1 MKTLLKQAKII
12 DPKSAFHQQTVDVLI
27 ENGSIQNI
35 ASNLQPDSDVQMV
48 ELENLH
54 LSRGWFD
61 SSVCFGEPGFEQ
73 RETIEN
79 GCLVAALSGFSSV
92 ALQPNSEPIHDN
104 QTAISWAKSKA
115 EKTAVNLYPIGALTK
130 ESAGKELAEL
140 YDMKNAEAIAFG
152 DYHKDISNS
161 NLLKLALQYTQDFG
175 GHIIAFSQDQN
186 LKGNGVVNE
195 GIVSTRLGLK
205 GIPALAE
212 EIHVARNLFLLEYT
226 GGKLHI
232 PTISS
237 ATSAALIKQAKAKGL
252 QVSCSVAVSNLVL
265 TDEVLDGFDTR
276 YKLMPPLRNE
286 IDRQALLAAVVDGT
300 IDVITSDHQP
310 IDIEGKKLEF
320 DLASYG
326 SIGLESAF
334 GALNSVLSLEMVIEK
349 LTAATHVFGV
359 ESSSINIGQKANLT
373 LFNPNMEWIFSEK
386 DILSK
391 SKNAAFLGQKLKGK
405 AYGIFNRNQL
415 ILS

>member
-1 MKTLLKQAKII
+1 MKTLIKKAKII
-12 DPKSAFHQQTVDVLI
+12 DPESAFHQKFADVLI

-35 ASNLQPDSDVQMV
+35 ASEILTDSDVLLV
-48 ELENLH
+48 ERENLH

-61 SSVCFGEPGFEQ
+61 TSVGFGEPGFEQ
-73 RETIEN
+73 RETIRN
-79 GCLVAALSGFSSV
+79 GCHAAALSGFSAV
-92 ALQPNSEPIHDN
+92 ALQPNTQPVIDQQMMITWVQN
-104 QTAISWAKSKA
+104 QAHN
-115 EKTAVNLYPIGALTK
+115 TAVDLYPIGALTK

-140 YDMKNAEAIAFG
+140 YDMKKAGAIAFG
-152 DYHKDISNS
+152 DYQKDISNS

-175 GHIIAFSQDQN
+175 GQIIAFSQDQN
-186 LKGNGVVNE
+186 LKGSGVVNE
-195 GIVSTRLGLK
+195 GIASTRLGLK
-205 GIPALAE
+205 GIPSLAE
-212 EIHVARNLFLLEYT
+212 EIQIARNLFLLEYA

-252 QVSCSVAVSNLVL
+252 SVSCSVSVAHLVL
-265 TDEVLDGFDTR
+265 TDDVLDGFDTR
-276 YKLMPPLRNE
+276 FKLMPPLRSNA
-286 IDRQALLAAVVDGT
+286 DREELMNSVLDGT

-320 DLASYG
+320 DLANYG

-334 GALNSVLSLEMVIEK
+334 GALNTVLPLEIVIEK
-349 LTAATHVFGV
+349 LTAGAKLFGV
-359 ESSSINIGQKANLT
+359 ASPSINIGQKANLS
-373 LFNPNMEWIFSEK
+373 LFNPDFNWTFGET

-391 SKNAAFLGQKLKGK
+391 SKNAAFLNQSLKGK

-415 ILS
+415 VTS

>member
-1 MKTLLKQAKII
+1 MKTLIKKAKII
-12 DPKSAFHQQTVDVLI
+12 DPQSAFHQKIVDVLI
-27 ENGSIQNI
+27 ENGTIRDI
-35 ASNLQPDSDVQMV
+35 ASNLQPDTDVQMV

-92 ALQPNSEPIHDN
+92 ALQPNSEPIRDQ

-115 EKTAVNLYPIGALTK
+115 EKTAVHLYPIGALTK
-130 ESAGKELAEL
+130 NSNGQELAEL
-140 YDMKNAEAIAFG
+140 YDMKNAGAIAFG
-152 DYHKDISNS
+152 DYQKDISNA
-161 NLLKLALQYTQDFG
+161 NLLKLALQYTHDFDGLVIGFAQDK
-175 GHIIAFSQDQN
+175 N

-195 GIVSTRLGLK
+195 GIASTRLGLK

-237 ATSAALIKQAKAKGL
+237 AASAALIKQAKAKGL

-276 YKLMPPLRNE
+276 YKLMPPLRSE
-286 IDRQALLAAVVDGT
+286 TDRQALLAAVVDGT

-320 DLASYG
+320 DLANYG
-326 SIGLESAF
+326 SIGLESTF

-359 ESSSINIGQKANLT
+359 ESSSINIGQIANLT
-373 LFNPNMEWIFSEK
+373 LFNPNIEWIFSEK